1 MKSCRIITG
10 GKGEGKSS
18 LIMSRAL
25 SIPNS
30 AGFIMPVT
38 DNGYALYAIRTKK
51 AQPFMTDKPLF
62 PDRIG
67 KWFYDQRLFD
77 AAVEELSEV
86 YEGSVF
92 IDEVGRLELRGGGYA
107 PVLRL
112 LRSRDVDLTI
122 TVRRDFL
129 DDVISTF
136 FPGEKVL
143 VEELS

>member
-1 MKSCRIITG
+1 
-10 GKGEGKSS
+10 
-18 LIMSRAL
+18 
-25 SIPNS
+25 
-30 AGFIMPVT
+30 
-38 DNGYALYAIRTKK
+38 
-51 AQPFMTDKPLF
+51 MTDKPLF

-77 AAVEELSEV
+77 AAFKELAEV

-107 PVLRL
+107 PALRL
-112 LRSRDVDLTI
+112 LLSRDIDLTI